1 MKKLLKFLCGRIFI
15 TGLLLLLQA
24 VWLGVFFWKLAA
36 YSVWLNAAF
45 TLLSLLIV
53 LHILYH
59 DDVSGFKIGWII
71 LILQLPVMGGLLYLL
86 FGGKLPAHRM
96 RRRLAA
102 QHAETAAAL
111 GQDEAVFGALRGD
124 DARAAARSRYITATG
139 GYPVCMD
146 SDVKYYPLGE
156 EMYADMLRALESAEH
171 FIFLEYFIIQP
182 GKMWDGIAE
191 ILKRKAAQ
199 GVDVRL
205 ICDDMG
211 SLFLLPQ
218 GFAREMER
226 SGVKTLM
233 FNPFIPVLSLA
244 MNNRD
249 HRKIMVI
256 DGQIAFTGG
265 VNLADEYINKIVR
278 FGYWKDSGV
287 RLDGPGAASLANIF
301 LTFWKAKYPD
311 EDLDAGCDLPAAVPV
326 ETDCLVQPFA
336 DSPVDREAVAKN
348 VYLELINQAQKRLYI
363 CTPYLILDND
373 LLSCLRLAAKRG
385 VDVRIYTPGVPDK
398 PTIYQLTRSY
408 FPHLLRAGVKIYS
421 YTPGFLHAKTWLVDD
436 RIAAV
441 GTVNL
446 DYRSLYLHFENG
458 VLLYGGAVLDDVRRD
473 LAEIEKGSAAV
484 TLADCRTGFFG
495 TLYSAVL
502 RLVAP
507 LC

>member
-233 FNPFIPVLSLA
+233 FNPFYTGAFSGDEQP
-244 MNNRD
+244 RPPQD
-249 HRKIMVI
+249 HGR
-256 DGQIAFTGG
+256 GRAHG
-265 VNLADEYINKIVR
+265 VH
-278 FGYWKDSGV
+278 G
-287 RLDGPGAASLANIF
+287 
-301 LTFWKAKYPD
+301 
-311 EDLDAGCDLPAAVPV
+311 
-326 ETDCLVQPFA
+326 
-336 DSPVDREAVAKN
+336 
-348 VYLELINQAQKRLYI
+348 
-363 CTPYLILDND
+363 
-373 LLSCLRLAAKRG
+373 
-385 VDVRIYTPGVPDK
+385 
-398 PTIYQLTRSY
+398 
-408 FPHLLRAGVKIYS
+408 
-421 YTPGFLHAKTWLVDD
+421 
-436 RIAAV
+436 
-441 GTVNL
+441 
-446 DYRSLYLHFENG
+446 
-458 VLLYGGAVLDDVRRD
+458 RR
-473 LAEIEKGSAAV
+473 
-484 TLADCRTGFFG
+484 
-495 TLYSAVL
+495 
-502 RLVAP
+502 
-507 LC
+507 